1 MTDDS
6 VSSYANIGLNYLKPT
21 GAYMET
27 LELPSVEEQ
36 EETLPE
42 LPPVNF
48 VEQEIDLAAF
58 RLW

>member
-1 MTDDS
+1 
-6 VSSYANIGLNYLKPT
+6 
-21 GAYMET
+21 MET

-58 RLW
+58 RLWQEASRLDKATAE